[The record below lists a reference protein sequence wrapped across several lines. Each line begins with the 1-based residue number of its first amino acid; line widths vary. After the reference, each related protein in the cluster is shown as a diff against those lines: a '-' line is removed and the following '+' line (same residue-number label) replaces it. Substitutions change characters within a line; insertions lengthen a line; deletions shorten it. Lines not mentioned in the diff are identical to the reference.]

1 MSGGENQR
9 NGETT
14 CSARERLLSAAVEV
28 LLDRGYRGAT
38 SREIAR
44 MAQVN
49 EVTLFRLFSTKDD
62 LLAEAIVERAAT
74 DRESVPAPTGDMQ
87 ADLENLGELAVRS
100 LSGGG
105 HLLARILP
113 EIPRLPAEQRKVV
126 REALVETQ
134 KSLVALFRHY
144 QDLGRL
150 VGEPAEFLCTS
161 FMGPI
166 LMVVGAAHSRE
177 EPVQFDASQHVR
189 VFLEGARE
197 RAGQ

>member
-1 MSGGENQR
+1 MSGGENLR

-14 CSARERLLSAAVEV
+14 CSARERLLGAAVEV

-44 MAQVN
+44 VAQVN

-62 LLAEAIVERAAT
+62 LLAEAIVQRAAT
-74 DRESVPAPTGDMQ
+74 DRESVPAPTGGMQ
-87 ADLENLGELAVRS
+87 ADLENLAELTVRS

-105 HLLARILP
+105 HLLVRILH
-113 EIPRLPAEQRKVV
+113 EIPRLPPEQRKVV

-134 KSLVALFRHY
+134 QSLVAVFRHY
-144 QDLGRL
+144 QDLGEL
-150 VGEPAEFLCTS
+150 VGEPAEFLCTT

-166 LMVVGAAHSRE
+166 FMAVGAAHSRQ
-177 EPVQFDASQHVR
+177 EPVRFDASQHVR
-189 VFLEGARE
+189 VFLGGAHK